1 MAISPVSGVNPAA
14 NLTAMTPL
22 ESASGTSATGATSGT
37 DAGNMFTRMLDGL
50 GQVQNNADSLAQQ
63 AATGSLQDV
72 QNYTIAATEASL
84 ATDLTVAVRNR
95 AVDAFN
101 EIMRMQI

>member
-1 MAISPVSGVNPAA
+1 MAISPIAGINQAA
-14 NLTAMTPL
+14 NLGALTPL
-22 ESASGTSATGATSGT
+22 ESASGTSPTSGTSGT

-50 GQVQNNADSLAQQ
+50 GQVQNNADSLAAQ

-72 QNYTIAATEASL
+72 QNYTIAATQASL

>member
-1 MAISPVSGVNPAA
+1 MAISPITGVTQAA
-14 NLTAMTPL
+14 NLGALTPI
-22 ESASGTSATGATSGT
+22 EQAVGTQGTGATSGT
-37 DAGNMFTRMLDGL
+37 DAGNLFTRMLDGL
-50 GQVQNNADSLAQQ
+50 GQVQNNADSLAAQ

>member
-1 MAISPVSGVNPAA
+1 MAISPISGVNPAA

-22 ESASGTSATGATSGT
+22 ESATGTGATSGT

-50 GQVQNNADSLAQQ
+50 GEVQNNADSLAKQ

-72 QNYTIAATEASL
+72 QNYTIAATQASL

>member
-1 MAISPVSGVNPAA
+1 MAISPISGVNPAA
-14 NLTAMTPL
+14 NLSAMTPL
-22 ESASGTSATGATSGT
+22 ESATGTGAASGT

-101 EIMRMQI
+101 QIMSMQI

>member
-1 MAISPVSGVNPAA
+1 MSISPIAAVNPAA

-22 ESASGTSATGATSGT
+22 DAASGNSATAGTSGT

-50 GQVQNNADSLAQQ
+50 GNVQNNADALAKQ

-72 QNYTIAATEASL
+72 QNYTIAATQASL

>member
-1 MAISPVSGVNPAA
+1 MAISPIPGVNPAA
-14 NLTAMTPL
+14 NLGAMTPL
-22 ESASGTSATGATSGT
+22 DAVSGKGPLDGTSGT

-50 GQVQNNADSLAQQ
+50 GAVQNNADSLAKQ